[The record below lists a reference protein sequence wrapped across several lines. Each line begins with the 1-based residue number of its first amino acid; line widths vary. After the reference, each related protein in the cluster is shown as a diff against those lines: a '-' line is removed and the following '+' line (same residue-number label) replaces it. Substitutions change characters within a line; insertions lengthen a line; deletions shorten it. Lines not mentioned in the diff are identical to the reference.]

1 MIDKVLVISELSV
14 IDTNFNYLHAK
25 TPTRYESAF

>member
-14 IDTNFNYLHAK
+14 KDTNFNHLQAK